1 MTPLALP
8 HHRAHFFRRSGR
20 GWIHLVALA
29 LVASLVG
36 VAAVTAEAAEPTL
49 LQVGPTRP
57 YTTIAAAAA
66 AAPDNS
72 IVEIDA
78 GTYTGDV
85 AEWRQ
90 DNITI
95 RGVGGPV
102 ILEAAGAYVDGM
114 GIWKLHGGRFR
125 VEGITF
131 RDADVPDNNGA
142 GIRLVDGDLTVV
154 NCRFLHNED
163 GILTGN
169 FATTRLTIENSEFG
183 DSIGGNGF
191 AHLIY
196 VGRIGYFKVTGSYFH
211 NARQGHL
218 LKTRA
223 QVSIITAN
231 RLIDG
236 SDPAS
241 SLASYELDI
250 PDGGQAVVVGN
261 IIHQSAY
268 SLNTWVVAYGEENT
282 GIWPVNRLYF
292 AYNTVVNDR
301 STTSPFMMTRPGLG
315 ENVLLYNNLLASNL
329 HLDAVQPNIASQ
341 GGNHVFEAGDLNA
354 DYSPT
359 AATEA
364 ALAGTV
370 TNNLDSLLAPALADQ
385 GISLVPTLQPNATS
399 GTTARAATTVPGA
412 LQASPATPPA
422 NDLAALLARVMEM
435 IRRVIAQILAIFGR

>member
-1 MTPLALP
+1 
-8 HHRAHFFRRSGR
+8 
-20 GWIHLVALA
+20 LA

-36 VAAVTAEAAEPTL
+36 VTAVAAEAAEPTL

-72 IVEIDA
+72 VVEIDA

-90 DNITI
+90 DNMTI

-102 ILEAAGAYVDGM
+102 ILEAGGAYVDGM
-114 GIWKLHGGRFR
+114 GIWKFHGGRFR

-131 RDADVPDNNGA
+131 RDANVPDNNGA

-223 QVSIITAN
+223 EVSIITAN

-236 SDPAS
+236 DDPAS

-250 PDGGQAVVVGN
+250 PDAGQAVVIGN

-268 SLNTWVVAYGEENT
+268 SPNPWVVAYGEEST
-282 GIWPVNRLYF
+282 SVWPVNRLYF

-301 STTSPFMMTRPGLG
+301 SSTSPFLMTRPGLG
-315 ENVLLYNNLLASNL
+315 ENVLLFNNLLASNL
-329 HLDAVQPNIASQ
+329 NLDAVQPNVASQ

-359 AATEA
+359 PAVEG
-364 ALAGTV
+364 ALAGSV
-370 TNNLDSLLAPALADQ
+370 TSNLDTLLAPGLADL
-385 GISLVPTLQPNATS
+385 GLTLVPTLQPDATT
-399 GTTARAATTVPGA
+399 GTAVRAATTVPGA
-412 LQASPATPPA
+412 RQSTPVTPPG
-422 NDLAALLARVMEM
+422 NDLAAILSRIIEA
-435 IRRVIAQILAIFGR
+435 IRRVIDQILAILGRPV